1 MASVTS
7 SLNFPL
13 SLAIGIGLAFI
24 SIVFY
29 VLSTKGDL
37 KSEEDDAE
45 QGMILIIPYLI
56 QYHLLNF
63 IIAVY

>member
-1 MASVTS
+1 MASATS

-56 QYHLLNF
+56 QHHLNS
-63 IIAVY
+63 IVAVY